1 MSTVFF
7 DIDTQLDFVFP
18 AGALYV
24 PGAEGVLANVAL
36 LNRHAQEH
44 GIALISTVDAH
55 MERDAEFSAWPPHCV
70 AGALGQRKPES
81 TMVGQIVLSKQSV
94 DCFTIPELPALLDE
108 LTADHCVVYG
118 VVTEICVRHAAFGL
132 LKTGR
137 SVELVTDAVKSLDEG
152 AATRMMA
159 EFTALGG
166 RLTTTQAATSG
177 GMGTSLASR
186 HSRSS

>member
-24 PGAEGVLANVAL
+24 PGAEGVLENVAR
-36 LNRHAQEH
+36 LNHYAKQQ

-55 MERDAEFSAWPPHCV
+55 LERDAEFNDWPPHCV
-70 AGALGQRKPES
+70 AGALGQRKPEA
-81 TMVGQIVLSKQSV
+81 TNVGQIVLNKQSV
-94 DCFTIPELPALLDE
+94 DCFTIPELPALLDQLAAE
-108 LTADHCVVYG
+108 HCVVYG
-118 VVTEICVRHAAFGL
+118 VVTEICVRHAVFGL

-137 SVELVTDAVKSLDEG
+137 SVELVTDAVKSLDEK
-152 AATRMMA
+152 AAELMMA
-159 EFTALGG
+159 DFVAAGG

-177 GMGTSLASR
+177 GMGTSFASR
-186 HSRSS
+186 QSRSS